1 MDHRQSP
8 DIRQPLDLRA
18 GGIMLLLCLIWGLQQ
33 VAIKATGGDIAPVLQ
48 LAVRSGI
55 GAVLVVLFMKITG
68 AGLNLASAAW
78 RPGLVVGVLFALEF
92 LFVGEGLRHTSASH
106 MVVFLYTAPVFAALG
121 LHLLLPTERLALAQW
136 GGILIAFAGIAV
148 AFFGR
153 DGSGAAV
160 PGGATLF
167 GDFLGLLGGLF
178 WGATTVVV
186 RTTALAGR
194 PAAETLLYQL
204 VGAFVIIGLAAI
216 VLGQTHFNPT
226 PLALGALAFQAVGVS
241 FFSYL
246 VWFWLLRHYLAA
258 PLGIFSFFT
267 PLIGVVLGAV
277 LLDEP
282 IEQSFII
289 GAVLVLS
296 GITIVSGHGWIR
308 QLVTRRQRA

>member
-1 MDHRQSP
+1 
-8 DIRQPLDLRA
+8 
-18 GGIMLLLCLIWGLQQ
+18 MLLLCLIWGLQQ

-153 DGSGAAV
+153 DGSGAAA
-160 PGGATLF
+160 PGGANLF

-282 IEQSFII
+282 IEQGFIV